1 MVKVFDENN
10 LDEYKENHKDEFVY
24 EYAYPFLLFGS
35 ENLISNLKTNVKVL
49 QLSNEREVIIT
60 INKKEYSNTYTV
72 SPFSHFIT
80 YCYDELYCLNNK
92 FLELMLRPLIYLLG
106 LLLKVGDINNI
117 VIVNSLMISTN
128 LIDNLSFED
137 LQEIKNY
144 LINNFSKSTIVVRS
158 LNNYFYSDI
167 SNSLKELDFQKLP
180 SRQIYLLNRS
190 DTLSKG
196 SRKKIN
202 QDYKL
207 ISKNNLNI
215 IDIKDTKY
223 STEIVK
229 LYNML
234 YIDKYS
240 KSNPMI
246 KKTFVEFLI
255 NNDKFIFKGL
265 ISEDNKLVGVIG
277 CFVVNNTLTTP
288 ILGYDTSKD
297 IDLYRMLTSMINKL
311 GEELNCNLH
320 RSSGVGK
327 FKKLRGSIKDIEYM
341 YYYNKHLGFYRK
353 MPYKLLSV
361 LNSKRI
367 LKLIMEKDF

>member
-10 LDEYKENHKDEFVY
+10 LDEYKQKHKDEFVY
-24 EYAYPFLLFGS
+24 EYAYPFLAFAS

-49 QLSNEREVIIT
+49 VLSTGREIIIT

-92 FLELMLRPLIYLLG
+92 ILEFVLSPIIYLLG
-106 LLLKVGDINNI
+106 LLFKGCRINNI
-117 VIVNSLMISTN
+117 VIVNSLMLSTN
-128 LIDNLSFED
+128 LINNLSFKE
-137 LQEIKNY
+137 LEEIKKYLIKNY
-144 LINNFSKSTIVVRS
+144 PKSSIVFRS
-158 LNNYFYSDI
+158 LNNYFYSAI
-167 SNSLKELDFQKLP
+167 SASLEKLNFKKLP
-180 SRQIYLLNRS
+180 SRQVYLLKKS
-190 DTLSKG
+190 DTLNKSA
-196 SRKKIN
+196 RKKIN

-207 ISKNNLNI
+207 IWKNKLNI
-215 IDIKDTKY
+215 IDIKETMY

-255 NNDKFIFKGL
+255 KNDKFIFKGL
-265 ISEDNKLVGVIG
+265 IDEDKKLIGIIG

-297 IDLYRMLTSMINKL
+297 INLYRMLTSMINKL

-327 FKKLRGSIKDIEYM
+327 FKKLRGSKKDIEYI
-341 YYYNKHLGFYRK
+341 YYYNEHLGFYRK
-353 MPYKLLSV
+353 MPYKLLSI

>member
-1 MVKVFDENN
+1 MVKIFDESN
-10 LDEYKENHKDEFVY
+10 LDEYRENHKDKFVY
-24 EYAYPFLLFGS
+24 EYAYPFLSYGS

-49 QLSNEREVIIT
+49 QLSNGREVIIT

-92 FLELMLRPLIYLLG
+92 ILEFVLRPIIYLIG
-106 LLLKVGDINNI
+106 LLFKTGEINNI
-117 VIVNSLMISTN
+117 AIVNSLMLSTN
-128 LIDNLSFED
+128 LINNLSFKE
-137 LQEIKNY
+137 LKEIKEYLIKNY
-144 LINNFSKSTIVVRS
+144 PKSTIVFRS
-158 LNNYFYSDI
+158 LNNYFYSNI
-167 SNSLKELDFQKLP
+167 SASLEKLDFKKLP
-180 SRQIYLLNRS
+180 SRQIYLLKKS
-190 DTLSKG
+190 DTLNKSA
-196 SRKKIN
+196 RKKIN

-207 ISKNNLNI
+207 ISKNNLDI
-215 IDIKDTKY
+215 IDIKETIY
-223 STEIVK
+223 SAEIVK

-246 KKTFVEFLI
+246 NKTFVEVLI

-265 ISEDNKLVGVIG
+265 INKDMELMGVIG

-288 ILGYDTSKD
+288 ILGYDTSKE

-311 GEELNCNLH
+311 GEELSCNIH

-327 FKKLRGSIKDIEYM
+327 FKKLRGSKKDREYI
-341 YYYNKHLGFYRK
+341 YYYNEHLAFYRK
-353 MPYKLLSV
+353 MPYKLLSI

-367 LKLIMEKDF
+367 IKFIMERDF

>member
-1 MVKVFDENN
+1 MVKIFDESN
-10 LDEYKENHKDEFVY
+10 LDEYRENHKDKFVY
-24 EYAYPFLLFGS
+24 EYAYPFLSYGS

-49 QLSNEREVIIT
+49 QLSNGREVIIT

-72 SPFSHFIT
+72 SHFSHFIT

-92 FLELMLRPLIYLLG
+92 ILEFVLRPIIYLIG
-106 LLLKVGDINNI
+106 LLFKTGEINNI
-117 VIVNSLMISTN
+117 AIVNSLMLSTN
-128 LIDNLSFED
+128 LINNLSFKE
-137 LQEIKNY
+137 LKEIKEYLIKNY
-144 LINNFSKSTIVVRS
+144 LKSTIVFRS
-158 LNNYFYSDI
+158 LNNYFYSNI
-167 SNSLKELDFQKLP
+167 SASLEKLDFKKLP
-180 SRQIYLLNRS
+180 SRQIYLLKKS
-190 DTLSKG
+190 DTLNKSA
-196 SRKKIN
+196 RKKIN

-207 ISKNNLNI
+207 ISKNNLDI
-215 IDIKDTKY
+215 IDIKETIY
-223 STEIVK
+223 SAEIVK

-246 KKTFVEFLI
+246 NKTFVEFLI

-265 ISEDNKLVGVIG
+265 INKDMELMGVIG

-288 ILGYDTSKD
+288 ILGYDTSKE

-311 GEELNCNLH
+311 GEELSCNIH

-327 FKKLRGSIKDIEYM
+327 FKKLRGSKKDIEYI
-341 YYYNKHLGFYRK
+341 YYYNEHLAFYRK
-353 MPYKLLSV
+353 MPYKLLSI

-367 LKLIMEKDF
+367 IKFIMERDF

>member
-1 MVKVFDENN
+1 MVKIFDENN
-10 LDEYKENHKDEFVY
+10 LDEYKESHKNKFIFD
-24 EYAYPFLLFGS
+24 YAYPFLSFGS
-35 ENLISNLKTNVKVL
+35 ENLIFNLKTNVKVL
-49 QLSNEREVIIT
+49 KLSTEREVIIT
-60 INKKEYSNTYTV
+60 INKKKYSNTYTV

-80 YCYDELYCLNNK
+80 YCYDELYCLKNK
-92 FLELMLRPLIYLLG
+92 ILELILRPIIYLLG
-106 LLLKVGDINNI
+106 LVFKACRINNI
-117 VIVNSLMISTN
+117 VIVNSLMLSTN
-128 LIDNLSFED
+128 LIINLSF
-137 LQEIKNY
+137 QELEEIKKYLIKNY
-144 LINNFSKSTIVVRS
+144 PKSTIVFRS
-158 LNNYFYSDI
+158 LNNYFYSNI
-167 SNSLKELDFQKLP
+167 VTSLEKLDFKKLP
-180 SRQIYLLNRS
+180 SRQIYLLKKS
-190 DTLSKG
+190 DALNKSA
-196 SRKKIN
+196 RKKIN

-207 ISKNNLNI
+207 ILKNDLKI
-215 IDIKDTKY
+215 IDIKETIY

-265 ISEDNKLVGVIG
+265 INKDKELLGVIG

-297 IDLYRMLTSMINKL
+297 INLYRMLTSLINEL
-311 GEELNCNLH
+311 GEELSCNIH
-320 RSSGVGK
+320 RSSGVGQ
-327 FKKLRGSIKDIEYM
+327 FKKLRGSKKEIEYI
-341 YYYNKHLGFYRK
+341 YYYNEHLTFFRK

-367 LKLIMEKDF
+367 IKFIMEREF